1 MNRRVLFVDDEANL
15 LFGMQRQFHNRY
27 EVSIAQGP
35 KTGIE
40 MIRRMEPYAVVV
52 ADMRM
57 PHMNGIEFL
66 AETMRL
72 APDTVR
78 IMLTGQADQQTAM
91 DAVNHGQIFRFLNKP
106 CPPEKL
112 ALAIDAGIEQH
123 RLITAE
129 TELLRNTLTGS
140 VRVLTELLASSS
152 PETYARNQKLK
163 QYCKAVGNL
172 LQLKNPWELEL
183 AAMLC
188 GIGRMAVPSEI
199 VAKCD
204 SNRDLTEQEREIW
217 ERTPGIA
224 HDLLNNIPRM
234 EPIAK
239 IILYHHKCYSGSG
252 FPNDNLSGEDIPIE
266 SRIIKAL
273 MDFIELENANSSR
286 TVAYRMML
294 MRYGWYDPMV
304 TDAIEKTL
312 ISNKPPKEEDL
323 DFIPDSKMVD
333 NIAEA
338 MEHGYVEK
346 EVHELFVG
354 DILYYDLHLLDG
366 KMILPRGATITNV
379 LLEKIMN
386 YHRLKGVQEP
396 IQIAL

>member
-1 MNRRVLFVDDEANL
+1 MNRRVLFVDDEMNL
-15 LFGMQRQFHNRY
+15 LFGIQRQFHNRY

-35 KTGIE
+35 KTGLE

-57 PHMNGIEFL
+57 PYMNGIEFL

-106 CPPEKL
+106 CPPEKF
-112 ALAIDAGIEQH
+112 AMAIDAGIEQH

-129 TELLRNTLTGS
+129 AELLRNTLTGS
-140 VRVLTELLASSS
+140 VRLLTELLASSS
-152 PETYARNQKLK
+152 PETYARNQALK
-163 QYCKAVGNL
+163 QYCKMVGNY

-188 GIGRMAVPSEI
+188 EIGRIAVPSEI

-204 SNRDLTEQEREIW
+204 SNGDLTEQEREMW

-224 HDLLNNIPRM
+224 HDLLINIPRM
-234 EPIAK
+234 ESIAK

-252 FPNDNLSGEDIPIE
+252 FPNDNISGEDIPVE

-273 MDFIELENANSSR
+273 MDFIELEKANSSR

-294 MRYGWYDPMV
+294 MRYGWYDASVM
-304 TDAIEKTL
+304 DAIEKTL
-312 ISNKPPKEEDL
+312 ISPKNPKEESSE
-323 DFIPDSKMVD
+323 FIPDSQMVD
-333 NIAEA
+333 NIAKA

-354 DILYYDLHLLDG
+354 DILYNDLDLLDG
-366 KMILPRGATITNV
+366 KMILPRGATITSV

-386 YHRLKGVQEP
+386 YHRLKGVREP